1 MGALAPI
8 LMLFLTVLILG
19 FGFNGWTLAA
29 IIMMLT
35 VSLSLLMTSVDIEK
49 TKANWEEERC
59 ELGVVLLGFLYKPY
73 DDPKSSS
80 EFSSEN
86 FNFCIG
92 KTFEDIFKTFLSP
105 LTIVIGKTLDSTNVL
120 NEVMNG
126 LRFLQARMMLSFKKL
141 LDPFWRRFMLTGLYF
156 SRVFQRL
163 YSSMLRAGG
172 IAVATLYI
180 AMGIQITLENFVKFF
195 IKVVIILIF
204 IIAALFILL
213 FFILAPTL
221 PLILTVMAALIAGGL
236 GAALGSVG
244 DTFCFAP
251 ETRIKMYTGDY
262 VEIRSIQPGDL
273 LADKSIVEGVLEVD
287 ATDEQMYSVDGIHVS
302 GAHIIWSPE
311 TESWMNVKEYPN
323 KIPAPSQKRVFC
335 LRTTTR
341 SLHIQG
347 VSGKQWKFRDWE
359 ELPSEIENVDKLWDT
374 IVNTILNHDHEYYPS
389 TITPNEYPLIGSQCR
404 VWLRDQYD
412 RNHYIQIHEVKIGDE
427 IYGEGGFTKVLGVYT
442 GLNEWIHPETI
453 SGGCWVRLNNI
464 HKWNHLKPQELSQDK
479 ESKSS
484 GYHLITES
492 GNFCVMAKNYSG
504 FVRDFT
510 EVGIDQLPLT
520 YPFVAMLLEKSLAK
534 EE

>member
-8 LMLFLTVLILG
+8 LILFLTVLILG
-19 FGFNGWTLAA
+19 FGFNGWTLSA

-80 EFSSEN
+80 EFAKEN

-92 KTFEDIFKTFLSP
+92 RTFEDIFKTFLSP
-105 LTIVIGKTLDSTNVL
+105 LTVVIGKALDSTSVL
-120 NEVMNG
+120 NEVMGG
-126 LRFLQARMMLSFKKL
+126 LRFLQAKMMLSFRKL
-141 LDPFWRRFMLTGLYF
+141 LEPFWRRFVLTGIYF

-163 YSSMLRAGG
+163 YSAMLRAGG
-172 IAVATLYI
+172 IAVATLYM

-251 ETRIKMYTGDY
+251 DTKLKMYNGSY
-262 VEIRSIQPGDL
+262 LEIHAIQAGDL
-273 LADKSIVEGVLEVD
+273 LADGSIVEGVLEVD
-287 ATDEQMYSVDGIHVS
+287 ATDEAMYSVDGIHVS
-302 GAHIIWSPE
+302 GAHILWCSE
-311 TESWMNVKEYPN
+311 KRSWMSVNEYPN
-323 KIPAPSQKRVFC
+323 KVPAPSQSRVFC
-335 LRTTTR
+335 LRTTSRTL
-341 SLHIQG
+341 SVQG
-347 VSGKQWKFRDWE
+347 QSGKLWKFRDWE
-359 ELPSEIENVDKLWDT
+359 ELPFEIRNVDQIWDT
-374 IVNTILNHDHEYYPS
+374 MVDTILNGDHVPS
-389 TITPNEYPLIGSQCR
+389 TDLPNEYPLIGSMCR
-404 VWLRDQYD
+404 VWLRDEES
-412 RNHYIQIHEVKIGDE
+412 RNHYIQIDEVKIGDE
-427 IYGEGGFTKVLGVYT
+427 VFGEEGFTKVLGVYK
-442 GLNEWIHPETI
+442 GLNESIHPETI

-464 HKWNHLKPQELSQDK
+464 HKWNHPNPIDLSQDK
-479 ESKSS
+479 NSKSP

-492 GNFCVMAKNYSG
+492 GNFCIMAKNYSG

-520 YPFVAMLLEKSLAK
+520 YPFVATLLEKSLAK